1 VGTVNLNQIDGH
13 HNPDLFAAFNAPR
26 TGGESP
32 LFNSIFGGLNFG
44 NGVVEN
50 TTLTGQR
57 PFARTPRRERRLRTA
72 TLERLSAHLTPP
84 TPAPAQPEQSSGAPV
99 FPENYIIP
107 DPQYA
112 SVSLL
117 DNVGDSTYHSLQLQF
132 HETPDE
138 RIYEFHHIHLEQGV
152 G

>member
-1 VGTVNLNQIDGH
+1 MSRIPEHPVEVTGFWIFGFLSVLLAILKLTVAD
-13 HNPDLFAAFNAPR
+13 APR

-117 DNVGDSTYHSLQLQF
+117 
-132 HETPDE
+132 
-138 RIYEFHHIHLEQGV
+138 
-152 G
+152 